1 MKKILV
7 LGGTGLLGEPVVH
20 ALKADGFDVR
30 LLARNSE
37 KVRTLF
43 DDSIDIVTGDVMDM
57 DSLKA
62 AMNTCDAVHISVGGE
77 IDQLCAEN
85 VSVLALALGIKRIT
99 YVSGSTVFE
108 ENGWFPMV
116 NQKLMAEKAI
126 RESGVPFTI
135 FCPTWPMEQLPRF
148 VQKGRV
154 MIIGKQP
161 TPLHWFARDDFGR
174 MAANAFKTEET
185 IGKRLFIHGPEAII
199 MKDAIERYCRAF
211 HPEIASVKVIP
222 VWAAKVMATI
232 MHNDML
238 KFFAEIMAYFDKV
251 GERGDATEAN
261 RLLGAATKT
270 LDTWINQRK

>member
-30 LLARNSE
+30 LLARNPE

-43 DDSIDIVTGDVMDM
+43 DDSIDVVPGDVTDM
-57 DSLKA
+57 DTLKA
-62 AMNTCDAVHISVGGE
+62 AMNTCDAVHISVGGV
-77 IDQLCAEN
+77 IDQLSAEN
-85 VSVLALALGIKRIT
+85 VAVLAMALGIKRIT

-108 ENGWFPMV
+108 QNGWFPMV

-154 MIIGKQP
+154 LIIGKQP

-174 MAANAFKTEET
+174 MVANAFKAEET
-185 IGKRLFIHGPEAII
+185 IGKRLFIHGPEAIK
-199 MKDAIERYCRAF
+199 MKEAMERFCRAF
-211 HPEIASVKVIP
+211 HPEIELIKVLP
-222 VWAAKVMATI
+222 VWVAKVMATI
-232 MHNDML
+232 MRNDML
-238 KFFAEIMAYFDKV
+238 KFFSEIMAYFDKV
-251 GERGDATEAN
+251 GELGDGAEAN
-261 RLLGAATKT
+261 RLLGAATTT
-270 LDTWINQRK
+270 LDTWIEQRK